1 MNNSNA
7 LAEIQSKYPNC
18 NLLLP
23 AATSVQINPFYKCSV
38 MEVVADTAP
47 SSGDIFSVG
56 KVKTGEDG
64 KGKAIYEEVFSPAK
78 PLLMKL
84 ATAAGIQFH
93 PEYTTVIRENTN
105 TYVGK
110 AYGAV
115 RLPDGSYKTHMETK
129 RICLDDEESK
139 YRLEFMDKSIMGI
152 HDWRASKAAAEMFK
166 GEWKQETEPNQYGKY
181 DKYYVIAD
189 SDREKYIERSIL
201 VNMTLLRKTASEKA
215 QTGAILRVIRALLGI
230 KGTYSKAELEKPF
243 VVPTVTFA
251 PDYTDPTVRS
261 AMLQQ
266 GMNSMGNMFGA
277 SSTPPAIS
285 TAFSGEAFSSDFN
298 PEDEID
304 NPAFVSDQT
313 EDDAVAGEQEKNWFD
328 QEQQTPPQQEPVEN
342 ESTGYYCDGCGAE
355 INARVY
361 EYSLNKFG
369 RPLGVKSPL
378 EISDKEMLWDVG
390 IAIGGGLSHMYGNM
404 YLNPMDQMAKR
415 KEGIQYYIRY
425 MDDVIILST
434 DKELLHRYKNM
445 FSDFLG
451 DVLKLR
457 LNNKTAIRPVSHGME
472 FVGYTIRPFDVRLR
486 KSTSLRMKRHL
497 KTIQELYRDYEI
509 DLDRA
514 RSTLMSY
521 KALMDHCDCR
531 ALEKKIFEDFVLTHN
546 PKEADTDNG

>member
-1 MNNSNA
+1 MTTNA
-7 LAEIQSKYPNC
+7 SVIQSEFESNC

-47 SSGDIFSVG
+47 NSGDIFSVG
-56 KVKTGEDG
+56 KVKTGEDRN
-64 KGKAIYEEVFSPAK
+64 GKAVYEEVYSPAK

-93 PEYTTVIRENTN
+93 PEYTTVTRENTN

-115 RLPDGSYKTHMETK
+115 RLPDGSYKTHAETK

-251 PDYTDPTVRS
+251 PDYTDPTVRN

-266 GMNSMGNMFGA
+266 GMNSMGNMFGI
-277 SSTPPAIS
+277 SSTPPAIT
-285 TAFSGEAFSSDFN
+285 TAFSNEAFSTDFN
-298 PEDEID
+298 PEDEIN
-304 NPAFVSDQT
+304 NPAFASEQQEDSDV
-313 EDDAVAGEQEKNWFD
+313 VAEEPEKNWFD
-328 QEQQTPPQQEPVEN
+328 QEHTTAPQQEAQPQQEEYACEN
-342 ESTGYYCDGCGAE
+342 CGSVISEKVYGYSID
-355 INARVY
+355 
-361 EYSLNKFG
+361 KFG
-369 RPLGVKSPL
+369 RPLCVKCQR
-378 EISDKEMLWDVG
+378 G
-390 IAIGGGLSHMYGNM
+390 AH
-404 YLNPMDQMAKR
+404 
-415 KEGIQYYIRY
+415 
-425 MDDVIILST
+425 
-434 DKELLHRYKNM
+434 
-445 FSDFLG
+445 
-451 DVLKLR
+451 
-457 LNNKTAIRPVSHGME
+457 
-472 FVGYTIRPFDVRLR
+472 
-486 KSTSLRMKRHL
+486 
-497 KTIQELYRDYEI
+497 
-509 DLDRA
+509 
-514 RSTLMSY
+514 
-521 KALMDHCDCR
+521 
-531 ALEKKIFEDFVLTHN
+531 
-546 PKEADTDNG
+546 

>member
-23 AATSVQINPFYKCSV
+23 SATSVQINPFYKCSV

-47 SSGDIFSVG
+47 NSGDIFSVG

-64 KGKAIYEEVFSPAK
+64 KGKAIYEDVFSPAK

-93 PEYTTVIRENTN
+93 PEYTTVTRENTN

-152 HDWRASKAAAEMFK
+152 HDWRAAKAASEMFK
-166 GEWKQETEPNQYGKY
+166 GEWKDDPEKINQWGKPE
-181 DKYYVIAD
+181 KYYVIAD

-285 TAFSGEAFSSDFN
+285 LHFLAKHFR
-298 PEDEID
+298 
-304 NPAFVSDQT
+304 QT
-313 EDDAVAGEQEKNWFD
+313 LIRRMKLTILHLLPNRLRIVMGLW
-328 QEQQTPPQQEPVEN
+328 
-342 ESTGYYCDGCGAE
+342 
-355 INARVY
+355 
-361 EYSLNKFG
+361 
-369 RPLGVKSPL
+369 KS
-378 EISDKEMLWDVG
+378 
-390 IAIGGGLSHMYGNM
+390 
-404 YLNPMDQMAKR
+404 R
-415 KEGIQYYIRY
+415 KETGSIRNSRHRNSHSHSRQQMEMKQLDISV
-425 MDDVIILST
+425 MDV
-434 DKELLHRYKNM
+434 EQ
-445 FSDFLG
+445 
-451 DVLKLR
+451 
-457 LNNKTAIRPVSHGME
+457 
-472 FVGYTIRPFDVRLR
+472 
-486 KSTSLRMKRHL
+486 KSTKGYMSIRSINL
-497 KTIQELYRDYEI
+497 E
-509 DLDRA
+509 DRCA
-514 RSTLMSY
+514 
-521 KALMDHCDCR
+521 
-531 ALEKKIFEDFVLTHN
+531 
-546 PKEADTDNG
+546 

>member
-93 PEYTTVIRENTN
+93 PEYTTAIRENTN

-166 GEWKQETEPNQYGKY
+166 GEWKQEAEPNQYGKY

-251 PDYTDPTVRS
+251 PDYTDPTVRN

-266 GMNSMGNMFGA
+266 GMNSITEFPRYRGKIYINIDDCGLGGGVTDRLEEVKQEEKLTRMVIVPVNAAGKVPEETLGDGKQKACDIYDNMTTYLWGTVKDALMMEEVSLENDNELVAQFTCRKYRLTSRGKMLLE
-277 SSTPPAIS
+277 SKEEMKKR
-285 TAFSGEAFSSDFN
+285 G
-298 PEDEID
+298 ID
-304 NPAFVSDQT
+304 SPDRA
-313 EDDAVAGEQEKNWFD
+313 DAVALSCYQKKTFNIG
-328 QEQQTPPQQEPVEN
+328 
-342 ESTGYYCDGCGAE
+342 
-355 INARVY
+355 
-361 EYSLNKFG
+361 SL
-369 RPLGVKSPL
+369 V
-378 EISDKEMLWDVG
+378 D
-390 IAIGGGLSHMYGNM
+390 
-404 YLNPMDQMAKR
+404 
-415 KEGIQYYIRY
+415 
-425 MDDVIILST
+425 
-434 DKELLHRYKNM
+434 
-445 FSDFLG
+445 
-451 DVLKLR
+451 
-457 LNNKTAIRPVSHGME
+457 
-472 FVGYTIRPFDVRLR
+472 
-486 KSTSLRMKRHL
+486 
-497 KTIQELYRDYEI
+497 
-509 DLDRA
+509 
-514 RSTLMSY
+514 
-521 KALMDHCDCR
+521 
-531 ALEKKIFEDFVLTHN
+531 
-546 PKEADTDNG
+546 